1 MYRADIL
8 TIGQYICFLIN
19 VEENDEF
26 YTKIGEDFIEY
37 VKPKNVYYFMKELLI
52 KGNVKLI
59 GFLLHKI
66 KVDIFISKPIRL
78 QNDGATC
85 NVTIYKNVSYFP
97 KGRQPLFIKEF
108 LKSCDTFILLD
119 NLISMKDSY
128 GKILINDIVSEY
140 ECPILLKA
148 GYLHYG
154 DYIYKEENNILE
166 RLFEYYSSIGFN
178 VVEKQAEAII
188 MVREVNINE

>member
-8 TIGQYICFLIN
+8 TIGQYICSLIN

-37 VKPKNVYYFMKELLI
+37 VKPKNVHYFMKELLI

-85 NVTIYKNVSYFP
+85 NVTIYKNSNHFN
-97 KGRQPLFIKEF
+97 KEKQPLFVKEF
-108 LKSCDTFILLD
+108 INDCDTFILLD
-119 NLISMKDSY
+119 NLISMRKSH
-128 GKILINDIVSEY
+128 GSFLIDDIFSESK
-140 ECPILLKA
+140 CPILIQA
-148 GYLHYG
+148 GYLKYG
-154 DYIYKEENNILE
+154 DYIYRKENNTLE
-166 RLFEYYSSIGFN
+166 ELFKYYSNIGFT
-178 VVEKQAEAII
+178 EIERQSESII
-188 MVREVNINE
+188 MVKGVITNE